1 MKISIIIVNYNTCK
15 LLDSCLSSLKHL
27 ELEVD
32 SEVLVIDN
40 ASQDNSVP
48 MVKNKYPWVKIIPN
62 DSNNGFAKANNQG
75 IKSSAGKYVLLLNSD
90 TVVLEGCL
98 EKILSFMDNNPSAG
112 ISGCRI
118 LNSDRSLQLSCY
130 HFPNIFSELMIFSKG
145 IIKDFW
151 DPFTYFK
158 NMQYWK
164 HDSIKQVDSLM
175 GAFLCVRN
183 EVFDE
188 IGYLD
193 ENLFMYYEDIDFCR
207 RLNKFSK
214 YEVYYYPDSEIIHM
228 GQGSSKQIML
238 KMKPCLNSFTSLRYY
253 FRKHHGKLYE
263 IAFLSVCKF
272 LWLLEMILFKL
283 LSWHP
288 QFLKKYKLIATLS
301 SQNKVELL

>member
-151 DPFTYFK
+151 
-158 NMQYWK
+158 
-164 HDSIKQVDSLM
+164 
-175 GAFLCVRN
+175 
-183 EVFDE
+183 E